1 MCWNSRLRAVIAY
14 SADATAHGEFMASG
28 ILHDLVEL
36 IGHRQAIELLRA
48 WGGRRLK
55 VPAEVH
61 EDHAL
66 VFTIGWEA
74 ARAIAGAY
82 GGTDLD
88 LPAERNYLVDMRND
102 AIAAGFTGNRS
113 ISWLSATY
121 GVSRRQ
127 VVSIL
132 DAMGYRD
139 ERLARAGTRT

>member
-1 MCWNSRLRAVIAY
+1 
-14 SADATAHGEFMASG
+14 MASG

-66 VFTIGWEA
+66 VLTVGWEA
-74 ARAIAGAY
+74 ARAIAAQY

-88 LPAERNYLVDMRND
+88 LPAERNYLVDVRND
-102 AIAAGFTGNRS
+102 AIAQGFRGERRS
-113 ISWLSATY
+113 ISWLSHTY

-127 VVSIL
+127 VTSIL
-132 DAMGYRD
+132 DAMGLRE
-139 ERLARAGTRT
+139 ERIARAAGTRT

>member
-1 MCWNSRLRAVIAY
+1 MIAY
-14 SADATAHGEFMASG
+14 SADTTANGEMMASG
-28 ILHDLVEL
+28 ILQDLVEL

-55 VPAEVH
+55 VPAEVR

-88 LPAERNYLVDMRND
+88 LPAERNYLVDVRND
-102 AIAAGFTGNRS
+102 AIAAGFAGNRS
-113 ISWLSATY
+113 ISWLSQTY

-127 VVSIL
+127 VNSIL
-132 DAMGYRD
+132 DAMGHRD

>member
-1 MCWNSRLRAVIAY
+1 MIAY
-14 SADATAHGEFMASG
+14 SADTMGYGDTMASG
-28 ILHDLVEL
+28 ILQDLVEL

-102 AIAAGFTGNRS
+102 AIAADFAGNRS
-113 ISWLSATY
+113 ISWLSITY

-132 DAMGYRD
+132 DAMGHRD

>member
-1 MCWNSRLRAVIAY
+1 
-14 SADATAHGEFMASG
+14 MASG
-28 ILHDLVEL
+28 ILSDLVGL
-36 IGHRQAIELLRA
+36 IGNRQAIELLRA

-74 ARAIAGAY
+74 ARAIAAQY

-102 AIAAGFTGNRS
+102 AIRQDFGRGRS
-113 ISWLSATY
+113 ISWLSQTY

-127 VVSIL
+127 VNSVL
-132 DAMGYRD
+132 DAMGHRD
-139 ERLARAGTRT
+139 ERLARAAGTRT

>member
-1 MCWNSRLRAVIAY
+1 
-14 SADATAHGEFMASG
+14 MASG
-28 ILHDLVEL
+28 ILSDLVGL

-74 ARAIAGAY
+74 ARAIAAQY

-102 AIAAGFTGNRS
+102 AIRQDFGRGRS